1 MTARE
6 VLRHVAV
13 ILGAVRDMPG
23 LSVGPR
29 DTLEADAAAL
39 RVIASR
45 LEGEMSTV
53 TRYTADEQGA
63 VESVLARLDADIPAT
78 LPPRA
83 AKEGQ

>member
-1 MTARE
+1 VTARE
-6 VLRHVAV
+6 LLRYVAV

-45 LEGEMSTV
+45 L
-53 TRYTADEQGA
+53 DEAMA
-63 VESVLARLDADIPAT
+63 VHGGCDMDGDTHCVLARLDADIPAT
-78 LPPRA
+78 PPPTPGGGMKGR
-83 AKEGQ
+83 